1 MPITLRASTTEGW
14 KHETERFRQ
23 VCHVCLGGN
32 TKTVDTAQEIASNR
46 FVNIHI
52 NVKIEVH
59 LAELVTTHVR
69 VGNLVDILNVEVQL
83 ITNITNVKIEQDRQ
97 LKTQEETVK
106 TKKKEEN
113 LSVFQ
118 ELKENRIILFLKQM
132 HFNQMLV
139 EK

>member
-1 MPITLRASTTEGW
+1 MLRENYDKQIITTILIA
-14 KHETERFRQ
+14 
-23 VCHVCLGGN
+23 CHVEIILVGLVWSCLDN
-32 TKTVDTAQEIASNR
+32 AKTE
-46 FVNIHI
+46 HI

-59 LAELVTTHVR
+59 LAELVTTHVQ
-69 VGNLVDILNVEVQL
+69 VGNLVGILNVEVQQ

-97 LKTQEETVK
+97 LKIQEETVK

-118 ELKENRIILFLKQM
+118 ELKENRIILFLKQI